1 MCSRS
6 TRKTSSSRSSAS
18 SKRAKAKAE
27 MELKQAQLEA
37 LHLKERIAEQSAQAS
52 LEARLCQEKAAF
64 EVYKSEREAQK
75 KIELAMQ
82 KCEILGEIEERGS
95 QGSLRS
101 TRSAKPRESLK
112 SCMPVAN
119 VEKLSNVEYGTK
131 EPN

>member
-52 LEARLCQEKAAF
+52 SEARLCQEEAAF

-75 KIELAMQ
+75 K
-82 KCEILGEIEERGS
+82 
-95 QGSLRS
+95 
-101 TRSAKPRESLK
+101 
-112 SCMPVAN
+112 
-119 VEKLSNVEYGTK
+119 
-131 EPN
+131 